1 MRSYDGCAID
11 YAFVILQYLSLAGR
25 MTVVTVS
32 PKFQVVIPRE
42 VRERLGLAP
51 GQKVQAIAYRGRV
64 ELIPL
69 RPAKHLRGFLR
80 GIATTV
86 EREPDRF

>member
-1 MRSYDGCAID
+1 MS
-11 YAFVILQYLSLAGR
+11 
-25 MTVVTVS
+25 VVTVS

-69 RPAKHLRGFLR
+69 RPAKHFRGFLR
-80 GIATTV
+80 GIDTTV
-86 EREPDRF
+86 EREPDRY